1 MADGG
6 RSELVGVVCV
16 GEHVRRMMERQ
27 RDGTVIAAF
36 RRSLYVRDSNGAIA
50 CIGAAGLGA
59 GPLNAL
65 CERWP
70 GDTIPIGAATQW
82 SARMFA
88 VGEQWRFDMT
98 PAEPWAPPQLPAR
111 RDMASGLRMLLGVA
125 AADVPARGLGQM
137 IDALVDDHPWTT
149 DDPFAR
155 AGADGVLALKIWLAA
170 PSGEPPSH
178 VERLIG
184 LGPGLTPAGDD
195 ALGGA
200 LVATRACG
208 RADIAD
214 VLARWALPRAKRGT
228 SDISAAHLAAAAD
241 GQGAA
246 ALHDVLVA
254 LARVEQ
260 ADLVS
265 ALRRLD
271 AIGHSSG
278 WDALAGAV
286 AALIALT
293 HG

>member
-6 RSELVGVVCV
+6 HGEPAGVTCV
-16 GEHVRRMMERQ
+16 GRHVRRMMETQ
-27 RDGTVIAAF
+27 REGTVIAAF
-36 RRSLYVRDSNGAIA
+36 RRSLYVRDADGAIA

-70 GDTIPIGAATQW
+70 DKAISVGAATQW
-82 SARMFA
+82 RDGTFA
-88 VGEQWRFDMT
+88 VGARWRFDMAR
-98 PAEPWAPPQLPAR
+98 AETWAPPPLPPQPDA
-111 RDMASGLRMLLGVA
+111 ASGLNILLKIVT
-125 AADVPARGLGQM
+125 ADVPARGLGQM
-137 IDALVDDHPWTT
+137 ISALVDDHSWTT

-155 AGADGVLALKIWLAA
+155 AGADGVLALRSWLAA
-170 PSGEPPSH
+170 PSGQPPAG

-184 LGPGLTPAGDD
+184 LGPGLTPTGDD

-200 LVATRACG
+200 MIAARACG

-214 VLARWALPRAKRGT
+214 VLARWVLLRAKRGT
-228 SDISAAHLAAAAD
+228 SDISFAHLEAAAD

-254 LARVEQ
+254 LARADRV
-260 ADLVS
+260 DLVS
-265 ALRRLD
+265 GLRRLD

-278 WDALAGAV
+278 WDALAGGV
-286 AALIALT
+286 AALTALAR
-293 HG
+293 G